1 MFDQWLKIEFDSGAQ
16 PEATIVCAISRR
28 WRPYIFFFTFR
39 KKKIGRPPWSRSRPV
54 GSQKFGEQ
62 EQEQGDLWFP
72 NPKIQV
78 RKSKFSEKSFVN
90 AIKYSI
96 LSTKLKI
103 SRLYSFRTLSLILLS
118 LFRLRNTKDESV
130 SRWTC
135 LLSLYCCQNGHFCLG
150 VRVGESWNRA
160 PEYCWLGDSD
170 RKYERREG
178 MIVRGLFF

>member
-1 MFDQWLKIEFDSGAQ
+1 MPFSQVPFPVAISLKTLKITALQWEHILVHLLVCHLMS
-16 PEATIVCAISRR
+16 IVRYCTDLQ
-28 WRPYIFFFTFR
+28 WKV
-39 KKKIGRPPWSRSRPV
+39 KKFHAVQTWN
-54 GSQKFGEQ
+54 
-62 EQEQGDLWFP
+62 LWFP

-78 RKSKFSEKSFVN
+78 RKSKFSEKSFDN